1 MASVE
6 FAVPA
11 SETLGA
17 GVNFESVSVVGGVS
31 NEVSLCDA
39 ASFPGVCGRSCEASG
54 SLVRCMLRK
63 ISLGMSAMAIPM
75 PPRSETRDMV
85 QAEMGS
91 GGWSSVLYSFG
102 RYLLLISLALSDIDG
117 RLTA

>member
-6 FAVPA
+6 FTVPV
-11 SETLGA
+11 SEALGT
-17 GVNFESVSVVGGVS
+17 GVNLESVSVAGGVS
-31 NEVSLCDA
+31 SEVSLGDA
-39 ASFPGVCGRSCEASG
+39 TGFPGVCGRSCEASG
-54 SLVRCMLRK
+54 SLVFCMLRK
-63 ISLGMSAMAIPM
+63 ISLGISAMAIPM

-102 RYLLLISLALSDIDG
+102 RYLLLISVTLPDLS
-117 RLTA
+117 R